1 MKRKRQTNVLCDGG
15 LKFSAKV
22 RQVRL
27 LELVGGPKLVALIVF
42 MLFVPGVMEEE
53 FVPTLAVLGWS
64 EGLGLGLV
72 ALILVFSSAPDRV
85 GADVHSYK
93 HVVSSIV
100 VPQTLC
106 FNECVSTFST

>member
-1 MKRKRQTNVLCDGG
+1 MIKRKRQANVLRDGG

-27 LELVGGPKLVALIVF
+27 LELVGGPTLIVF

-85 GADVHSYK
+85 GADVPLYK
-93 HVVSSIV
+93 HVVFSVV

-106 FNECVSTFST
+106 FNKCVSTFST